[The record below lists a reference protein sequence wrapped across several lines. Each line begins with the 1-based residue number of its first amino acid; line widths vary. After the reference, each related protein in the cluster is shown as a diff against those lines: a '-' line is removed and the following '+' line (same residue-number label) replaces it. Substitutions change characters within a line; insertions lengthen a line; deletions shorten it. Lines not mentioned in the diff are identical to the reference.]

1 MDAEVDGGSDGPVG
15 PGPQA
20 LQAVAR
26 TGGGAGQGAAGHT
39 VEQHQTCADENR

>member
-26 TGGGAGQGAAGHT
+26 RRGGARHT
-39 VEQHQTCADENR
+39 VEHHQTCADENR